1 MACETYK
8 LLKLPLTPIRTTHTQ
23 KKKGRKKATDYCLHF
38 LYLVS
43 SANYYMHINCI
54 LLTLTIKKS
63 NLTFMK
69 MSLLIKLIKIQIM
82 KSVGT
87 QAQVLG
93 SVVWWGEMA

>member
-1 MACETYK
+1 
-8 LLKLPLTPIRTTHTQ
+8 
-23 KKKGRKKATDYCLHF
+23 
-38 LYLVS
+38 
-43 SANYYMHINCI
+43 MHINCI